1 MLLAR
6 MEVQMERSINRAVK
20 LLGTPQEYDKYL
32 SIKLYP
38 PHGCCCSHC
47 WPETWRAVNS
57 FISPYGHVCH
67 EGDAVI
73 GDGDDKFVLES
84 HESGPEIIVYLALA
98 TASTALA
105 KSIIDLITTFVK
117 SLSKEYRKQP
127 PRIKISKRQL
137 IKGNVEE
144 ETIIEIDIPV
154 SKESQKQIEE
164 RIKKLMNL

>member
-105 KSIIDLITTFVK
+105 KP
-117 SLSKEYRKQP
+117 SLRAFQKNIENNRQELRSQSDNLLREMSRK
-127 PRIKISKRQL
+127 RL
-137 IKGNVEE
+137 
-144 ETIIEIDIPV
+144 
-154 SKESQKQIEE
+154 
-164 RIKKLMNL
+164 